1 MAEMIY
7 KVTVQWTEKGPAY
20 TTKIEAT
27 GMSHYEIVGIL
38 ECEAARQRVNMI
50 QSMQTAIDLK
60 EAADDPE

>member
-1 MAEMIY
+1 
-7 KVTVQWTEKGPAY
+7 
-20 TTKIEAT
+20 
-27 GMSHYEIVGIL
+27 MSHYEIVGIL